1 MAIHK
6 MEKIMT
12 RVRFPNDYAYTCL
25 ENFSISKF
33 TKTSEYADE
42 VFGTYMGQTIAV
54 NKEDYLK
61 LIEKNDTNI

>member
-12 RVRFPNDYAYTCL
+12 RVRFPNDYAYTYL
-25 ENFSISKF
+25 ENFDISKF
-33 TKTSEYADE
+33 TKKSDYGVD
-42 VFGTYMGQTIAV
+42 VFGTYMNQTIAV